1 MIDITKKS
9 WLKYLFFGSL
19 YFSFGLNC
27 VFLNLIFPLYFLD
40 QEISP
45 AVITVVISVMA
56 IPMYTKFI
64 WGWIVDHF
72 IRIGRKPFIVSG
84 GLLTVL
90 SLFILSFLSP
100 GSALIPFAT
109 VALLGWIG
117 IGFLTISLDALV
129 ISTTLEK
136 ERGKINGVMFA
147 TQNIGLAGGAVLL
160 PFIAT
165 TLGFAMVF
173 VIVGCIILPTVLFPL
188 IIQEKRIVKESQ
200 KVGTLLLQEF
210 KKPTILVIAFFA
222 LFMMMSSGMILLIAP
237 IWMESGLHLDITQI
251 GVITMLFTIG
261 IAIGSLFGGILAD
274 KIGRKSTLY
283 LLIFSSVVF
292 TLLLIFTNSGE
303 YFTVVYCI
311 VGFLQGGYTT
321 PLCAMFMDV
330 TNPRIGAT
338 QYSVFISLFNLGIIL
353 AMTVSGPLY
362 VMLGI
367 ARVFLYAAWIFGPSL
382 VILYFIRPQR
392 DELNRHIHEEKSI

>member
-1 MIDITKKS
+1 
-9 WLKYLFFGSL
+9 
-19 YFSFGLNC
+19 
-27 VFLNLIFPLYFLD
+27 
-40 QEISP
+40 
-45 AVITVVISVMA
+45 
-56 IPMYTKFI
+56 
-64 WGWIVDHF
+64 
-72 IRIGRKPFIVSG
+72 
-84 GLLTVL
+84 
-90 SLFILSFLSP
+90 
-100 GSALIPFAT
+100 
-109 VALLGWIG
+109 
-117 IGFLTISLDALV
+117 
-129 ISTTLEK
+129 
-136 ERGKINGVMFA
+136 
-147 TQNIGLAGGAVLL
+147 
-160 PFIAT
+160 
-165 TLGFAMVF
+165 
-173 VIVGCIILPTVLFPL
+173 
-188 IIQEKRIVKESQ
+188 
-200 KVGTLLLQEF
+200 
-210 KKPTILVIAFFA
+210 
-222 LFMMMSSGMILLIAP
+222 
-237 IWMESGLHLDITQI
+237 MESGLHLDITQI

-311 VGFLQGGYTT
+311 VGFLQGGYTA

-392 DELNRHIHEEKSI
+392 DEVNRRIGQEKSI